1 MKVSIVTGVLV
12 ATLIGPWTFNGWSMG
27 SRVPVVGTPA
37 EDFQLMDLNGT
48 PQSLVDYRGKVV
60 LLNFW
65 ATWCKPCRAEMPE
78 LAKLSKRLAA
88 RGFALVTVSS
98 DEPEQETAAAN
109 VLKNDG
115 ITGPAYI
122 KMPKDDDKFI
132 NAIDP
137 KWGGAL
143 PALFLYDRTGKK
155 IRSFIGETPTK
166 ELEAAIEKLL

>member
-1 MKVSIVTGVLV
+1 MKVAAVLFSLALAGAV
-12 ATLIGPWTFNGWSMG
+12 QAESKLTA
-27 SRVPVVGTPA
+27 VDEVGYPK
-37 EDFQLMDLNGT
+37 LVSGYKGKVL
-48 PQSLVDYRGKVV
+48 LVD
-60 LLNFW
+60 FW

-122 KMPKDDDKFI
+122 KKPKDDDKFI